1 MGHTA
6 EQHSHGR
13 PPGRNYGPVE
23 RGVNRQSS
31 APNGQISAPVGQP
44 SAPQVGTRGQ
54 SPILGPERS
63 NLGPGRSNLGPARR
77 GQPSAPHGAVNLRP
91 RTARTLDQGAIGVA
105 DRNVVTKAQF
115 LRRRVLISTLQ
126 LVWMKKTPEVDR
138 RSWSVCFLVKLTS
151 PKN

>member
-1 MGHTA
+1 MIIMMKKKKLNNVAAINKTSIQSRGHLFSTNRLVFSISKYFIINGVGHTA

-23 RGVNRQSS
+23 RGVNRLSS

-63 NLGPGRSNLGPARR
+63 NLGPGRSTLGPA
-77 GQPSAPHGAVNLRP
+77 
-91 RTARTLDQGAIGVA
+91 
-105 DRNVVTKAQF
+105 
-115 LRRRVLISTLQ
+115 
-126 LVWMKKTPEVDR
+126 
-138 RSWSVCFLVKLTS
+138 
-151 PKN
+151 